1 MGDTTFDIFILILRL
16 AFIFLLYFFLFL
28 VVRSIT
34 RELNVPFRRSRPVV
48 SDGGYPPEDAYRQ
61 SQGRSS
67 DPSGRLVVTEAGN
80 ATTVRPGVIF
90 ELGPIMP
97 IGRRPTNAIILDDEF
112 VSSEHALLAWREGRW
127 WLSDV
132 ASSNGTYLNGQR
144 IVQPVLVNWGDQ
156 VGIGRVQFRLE
167 P

>member
-48 SDGGYPPEDAYRQ
+48 SEAGYPPEDVYRQ
-61 SQGRSS
+61 GQGRSS

-80 ATTVRPGVIF
+80 ASTVRPGVIF

-156 VGIGRVQFRLE
+156 IGIGRVQFRLE

>member
-1 MGDTTFDIFILILRL
+1 
-16 AFIFLLYFFLFL
+16 
-28 VVRSIT
+28 
-34 RELNVPFRRSRPVV
+34 
-48 SDGGYPPEDAYRQ
+48 
-61 SQGRSS
+61 
-67 DPSGRLVVTEAGN
+67 VVTEAGN
-80 ATTVRPGVIF
+80 ATTVRPGVVF

-132 ASSNGTYLNGQR
+132 ASSNGTYLNRQR
-144 IVQPVLVNWGDQ
+144 IAQPVLVNWGDQ